1 MTKGLEVRRLQAG
14 LALHSVNDIQARRQ
28 AERPN
33 ETFKSDDIGRIL
45 TGKGVIILESI
56 GERLEEILNSDDVR
70 RMRMGKSVIVIEG
83 RVYKYPLIS
92 SL

>member
-1 MTKGLEVRRLQAG
+1 M
-14 LALHSVNDIQARRQ
+14 
-28 AERPN
+28 ERPN
-33 ETFKSDDIGRIL
+33 ETSNSDDIRRTM

-56 GERLEEILNSDDVR
+56 RERLEEILNSDDVR
-70 RMRMGKSVIVIEG
+70 QMRMGKNVIVIEG